1 MAVRNQQKHPNVLDD
16 MKSDNVAEM
25 LGHFIVNRLG
35 INLCAVDR
43 IKVRRQSDQ
52 QIKEIVVKFI
62 PADDN
67 NNPNS

>member
-1 MAVRNQQKHPNVLDD
+1 MAGKNQQKHPNVLDD
-16 MKSDNVAEM
+16 MNRDKVAEM

-62 PADDN
+62 PAADT
-67 NNPNS
+67 NNPNP